1 MAAGPSVEAIRAP
14 IRSSGT
20 ITRRMGRRDNDSSP
34 AIVDGKRMGGQDAC
48 QHPHRAAGVAGI
60 EHAGGRAQAA
70 EPSTIY
76 RRLNPSDVRP
86 TSSIATPKPAEAFE
100 RRAAVAAG

>member
-1 MAAGPSVEAIRAP
+1 
-14 IRSSGT
+14 
-20 ITRRMGRRDNDSSP
+20 
-34 AIVDGKRMGGQDAC
+34 MGGQDAC
-48 QHPHRAAGVAGI
+48 KHPHRAAGVAGI

-76 RRLNPSDVRP
+76 AKAQSLGCSANFLNWD
-86 TSSIATPKPAEAFE
+86 AKPAEAFE